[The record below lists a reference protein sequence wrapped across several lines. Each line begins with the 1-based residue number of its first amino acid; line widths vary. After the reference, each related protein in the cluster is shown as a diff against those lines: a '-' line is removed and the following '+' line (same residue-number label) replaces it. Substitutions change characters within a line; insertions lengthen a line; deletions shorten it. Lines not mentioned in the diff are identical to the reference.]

1 MFVAARGTFRS
12 RSAIHNALAKS
23 AAASVSWPFWLTRVA
38 VSVCG
43 PSVTSNAAG
52 EGTKMTMYVFSTAGE
67 AVGFVYESFVY
78 DLAGSPLGRIL
89 GSRVHRLDG
98 SYVGEWFNDM
108 VVDKAA
114 YRRAINAVF
123 SPPRKAPI
131 SRGVWRRSVLDHGK
145 FPDAFGWLYDQPM
158 AMAAE

>member
-1 MFVAARGTFRS
+1 
-12 RSAIHNALAKS
+12 
-23 AAASVSWPFWLTRVA
+23 
-38 VSVCG
+38 
-43 PSVTSNAAG
+43 
-52 EGTKMTMYVFSTAGE
+52 MYVFSTAGE